1 MIVKSFRVLMLVMS
15 LMSISLFAE
24 AESLTFGENSPYE
37 YFKSHPDERAKFL
50 QQVMDD
56 EELSPAQKKAYQALL
71 GENKNLAGD
80 DVLEKL
86 DSEEIAW
93 FYGLDEEAMEDF
105 DKEKIYNAAR
115 IQRSVGHAQYMDCLS
130 RPLCI
135 MVSKSSQRLY
145 AFRNGMQMDFGGSLW
160 AYVST
165 ARSGKITPNGFFNVE
180 ELAGRN
186 RVSSLYSGAALYY
199 AMQIHGNIFIHATST
214 GNYKYLGSRAS
225 AGCIRTRLSVAEKL
239 NGLMREIGGRRS
251 GVLANRSTVRVIVN
265 SSIPNEYLQAY

>member
-1 MIVKSFRVLMLVMS
+1 M
-15 LMSISLFAE
+15 E
-24 AESLTFGENSPYE
+24 
-37 YFKSHPDERAKFL
+37 
-50 QQVMDD
+50 DD
-56 EELSPAQKKAYQALL
+56 ELTSGQKEAYRALL
-71 GENKNLAGD
+71 GEDTQLAGD
-80 DVLEKL
+80 GVLEKL

-105 DKEKIYNAAR
+105 DTEKLYNVAR

-130 RPLCI
+130 RPICI

-145 AFRNGMQMDFGGSLW
+145 AFRNGVQMDLNGSLW

-239 NGLMREIGGRRS
+239 NTLMREVGGRRS